1 MDHHNQQQRQQQQQ
15 QQQTFSAPI
24 APNPPATSVASNT
37 NKAAVHPP
45 VPIMYSNT
53 TASVNHQQ
61 NQQQS
66 IAASSTVVTNAMN
79 SQVMGQLMTN
89 PTLAAVAAAS
99 PLLPPA
105 AMITNPGAF
114 LTMPEYYRP
123 QPTVVTAPH
132 GAATQ
137 DAQQQQ
143 MTAKTSAA
151 AINSSVAV
159 PPQLVSSGQQTPG
172 IGTQQQ
178 QHIQT
183 APGPQQQAIPQL
195 FTVPSVQYPAILP
208 YGVNLPNP
216 VLSSTPGVNP
226 MAPSSVQV
234 HMAAN
239 AAASQ
244 AIAAATLK
252 SNVVESNNGTSK
264 TTGKRRT
271 KDLTSEERAQQNRD
285 RNREHARSTRL
296 RKKAY
301 VSKLKELVDG
311 LHRERTEEVRQR
323 RVAIQHLAETQ
334 DVRRAVVRSFL
345 RFHASY
351 ETDIRKWTTLL
362 EDGFWF
368 KHPVTPYRCFRRSEI
383 ENVRIADAS
392 TKELWILFL
401 RYSLPA
407 INLHHSEKTRCY
419 LCNIV
424 LKI

>member
-1 MDHHNQQQRQQQQQ
+1 MDHSSQQPPQPPQQPQQQQS
-15 QQQTFSAPI
+15 FSRPI
-24 APNPPATSVASNT
+24 APNPSATSVAT
-37 NKAAVHPP
+37 KGHPQ
-45 VPIMYSNT
+45 VPILYSNT
-53 TASVNHQQ
+53 TATAPVNHQQ
-61 NQQQS
+61 AQQHN
-66 IAASSTVVTNAMN
+66 IGNAMN
-79 SQVMGQLMTN
+79 PQVISQLMTN
-89 PTLAAVAAAS
+89 PAMAAVTAAT

-114 LTMPEYYRP
+114 QTMPEYYRA
-123 QPTVVTAPH
+123 QPIVVTATP
-132 GAATQ
+132 GTTPQ
-137 DAQQQQ
+137 DTQQQI
-143 MTAKTSAA
+143 TAKTSAA

-159 PPQLVSSGQQTPG
+159 PSQLITSGQQTAG
-172 IGTQQQ
+172 IAAQQRHHVQSVATTQQQ
-178 QHIQT
+178 S
-183 APGPQQQAIPQL
+183 IPQL
-195 FTVPSVQYPAILP
+195 FSVPGVQYPTILP

-216 VLSSTPGVNP
+216 VLSATPGVNP
-226 MAPSSVQV
+226 LAPSSVQV

-244 AIAAATLK
+244 AIAAANSKT
-252 SNVVESNNGTSK
+252 NGVENRTGTSK

-334 DVRRAVVRSFL
+334 DVRRAVVNSFL

-383 ENVRIADAS
+383 ENVRLS
-392 TKELWILFL
+392 
-401 RYSLPA
+401 RVP
-407 INLHHSEKTRCY
+407 
-419 LCNIV
+419 
-424 LKI
+424 